1 MNQLIENKDEAF
13 IGFVF
18 GFGLYH
24 IINIFV

>member
-1 MNQLIENKDEAF
+1 MNQLIDNKGDAF

-24 IINIFV
+24 MINIFV

>member
-1 MNQLIENKDEAF
+1 MNELTFNKADAF